1 MKNSLKF
8 SVLHNLK
15 VELEIWCL
23 HFGNF

>member
-1 MKNSLKF
+1 
-8 SVLHNLK
+8 LHNLK